1 VIQQVTDKTMPVT
14 VVDFNLGTN
23 GLDLNL
29 KTSDDLFLKGTAVN
43 DTLNSVTLS
52 AVIQG
57 SDIQNASD
65 HFQLTF
71 LDGKDGL
78 YITQIEI
85 DMAGA
90 GNRYFDFTDGGL
102 TCQVNIL
109 KIISGH

>member
-1 VIQQVTDKTMPVT
+1 A
-14 VVDFNLGTN
+14 G
-23 GLDLNL
+23 
-29 KTSDDLFLKGTAVN
+29 N

-90 GNRYFDFTDGGL
+90 GNRYFDFTDGDLNGTGKHPKDHIGAL
-102 TCQVNIL
+102 TTGI
-109 KIISGH
+109 